1 MSRDDQALSPSPPLE
16 RRAVFSS
23 AMADAVPILIS
34 YVDRE
39 ERYRFVNRAYERWF
53 GVDRSEIEGKTVRE
67 VLGEAAYGRLRHHV
81 RRALAGESV
90 TFEGQVD
97 YQEAGIRHIEA
108 QYVPDFAR
116 NGEIP
121 GYYVLVTDISDR
133 RRAEAELERMLAG
146 ERRRAALLDLG
157 QTLRDEADPDAIAQT
172 AARMLA
178 EQLNVARAGYGE
190 MDGDSDIADIVAD
203 DGRAE
208 SGVARLKGQRFRLED
223 FGPSMSA
230 DQRAGVTISIGDVA
244 LDERTNAPEALE
256 AYAAIGVRAFM
267 TVSLVK
273 AGVLASYLF
282 VAHDAP
288 RAFTADEIAF
298 VADVAELIWTA
309 RERARSDIAL
319 KRAEE
324 TERLLIREVDHRAKN
339 VLAVVQSLAQ
349 LTPFENKDQYVQAL
363 SGRIGSLAR
372 AHSLLSTARWTG
384 VDLHDLLQL
393 ELDPYSGDGVEQV
406 LIDGPPVLIDAQAA
420 QSLALVIHELATNA
434 SKYGALSRP
443 LGRLAV
449 TWSWGSNGGS
459 PSGAADGVLNLIWRE
474 DAGAPVTPPA
484 RRGFGS
490 TLIESAVKQVGAR
503 VELIWRPQGLK
514 VRLDILKGAQSR
526 LAESAPAYRPGLAA
540 EESPALRDQ
549 RVLIVEDEAV
559 VAMELTRVLTEAGAK
574 VVGPAGT
581 IEEALDL
588 LADQPID
595 RALLDVNLGGRSIT
609 PVAEA
614 LADRRI
620 PFVYLTG
627 YQEPDVDGGPIL
639 RKPVAASALLGALA
653 RGLPPATRQALPQ

>member
-1 MSRDDQALSPSPPLE
+1 MSRDDQALPPYPPLE

-53 GVDRSEIEGKTVRE
+53 GVDRSEIEGKTLLE
-67 VLGEAAYGRLRHHV
+67 VLGEAAYGRLRPHV

-97 YQEAGIRHIEA
+97 YQQAGVRHIEA

-116 NGEIP
+116 DGEIP

-133 RRAEAELERMLAG
+133 KTAEVELGRMLAG

-230 DQRAGVTISIGDVA
+230 DQRAGVTIVIGDVA
-244 LDERTNAPEALE
+244 LDERTNSPEALE

-288 RAFTADEIAF
+288 RAFTPDEIAF

-319 KRAEE
+319 QRAEE

-393 ELDPYSGDGVEQV
+393 ELDPYGGDGVEQV

-449 TWSWGSNGGS
+449 IWQWG
-459 PSGAADGVLNLIWRE
+459 ADGVLNLIWRE

-490 TLIESAVKQVGAR
+490 TLIESAVKQAGAR

-526 LAESAPAYRPGLAA
+526 LAESAPAYRPGLAP

-588 LADQPID
+588 MADHPID
-595 RALLDVNLGGRSIT
+595 RAVLDVNLGGRSIA

-614 LADRRI
+614 LTGRRI

-653 RGLPPATRQALPQ
+653 RGLPPAAGQPLPR